1 MKKPLLLV
9 PFLLSA
15 CTSVETL
22 RPDIAARVPPSR
34 LDEIAYINALREA
47 FDFQASPEGCYNGAR
62 LEHFR
67 PTLEQGYRQHDSE
80 QESAT
85 GAPCV
90 TYREAEPARVER
102 YLEAGFGLTDLYCQR
117 FFIIAQESAQKRRF
131 QRSTGTTVGG
141 LVNSVLGLANAGE
154 TAISIAGAGFTAL
167 NSGFQNVDDAFLVA
181 PELETIRTLVHAA
194 QDDYRQRAFANP
206 PTSYL
211 SARAVIERYAGHCSY
226 PGMKQLVEGS
236 LASETAELERK
247 TAGAQ
252 GGTTGGGSGGGSA
265 NGAANETP
273 QPDASVPVPVV
284 PRQD

>member
-1 MKKPLLLV
+1 MRKRLLLV
-9 PFLLSA
+9 SLLLSG

-47 FDFQASPEGCYNGAR
+47 FDFQASPEGCYNGAK

-67 PTLEQGYRQHDSE
+67 PTLEQGYRQHNSE
-80 QESAT
+80 QEAAA

-90 TYREAEPARVER
+90 TYREAEPALIQR

-194 QDDYRQRAFANP
+194 QDDYRQRAFSSP

-211 SARAVIERYAGHCSY
+211 SARSVIERYAGHCSY

-247 TAGAQ
+247 TAGADP
-252 GGTTGGGSGGGSA
+252 GRAGGGADRTGTSGAG
-265 NGAANETP
+265 NGAP

-284 PRQD
+284 PRPN